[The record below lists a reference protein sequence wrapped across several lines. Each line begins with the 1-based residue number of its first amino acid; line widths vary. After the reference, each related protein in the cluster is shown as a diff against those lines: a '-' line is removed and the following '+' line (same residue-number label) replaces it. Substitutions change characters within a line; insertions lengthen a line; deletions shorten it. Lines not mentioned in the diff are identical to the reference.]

1 MSQTGKREW
10 QTSPTDR
17 DRNKMHACQ
26 RVCAATDTQ
35 THAHTHRQTHRRPV
49 VHPLTGRW
57 PDSPAAAGCLMFH
70 SEDHISLPDSSSNR
84 RETERQRQREAL
96 LPRHRP
102 DTTKHGLTAC
112 VSPHHITHT
121 HIYQPQCECTVSKLI
136 YSYFTHTGCQP
147 HIFIF
152 ALTHLDCQLTMAY

>member
-17 DRNKMHACQ
+17 DRNSC
-26 RVCAATDTQ
+26 
-35 THAHTHRQTHRRPV
+35 THASVCVQPLTHRQTHRRPV

-112 VSPHHITHT
+112 VSPHHTHT
-121 HIYQPQCECTVSKLI
+121 HTYINHSVNVLYLNLYTVTSHI
-136 YSYFTHTGCQP
+136 QVASHTYLSLP
-147 HIFIF
+147 SHI
-152 ALTHLDCQLTMAY
+152 

>member
-17 DRNKMHACQ
+17 DRNSC
-26 RVCAATDTQ
+26 
-35 THAHTHRQTHRRPV
+35 THASVCVQPLTHRQTHRRPV

-84 RETERQRQREAL
+84 RETERQWQREAL

-112 VSPHHITHT
+112 VSPHHTHT
-121 HIYQPQCECTVSKLI
+121 HTYINHSVNVLYLNLYTVTSHI
-136 YSYFTHTGCQP
+136 QVASHTYLSLP
-147 HIFIF
+147 SHI
-152 ALTHLDCQLTMAY
+152 

>member
-10 QTSPTDR
+10 QTTPTDR

-112 VSPHHITHT
+112 VSPHHTHT
-121 HIYQPQCECTVSKLI
+121 HTYINHSVNVLYLNLYTVTSHI
-136 YSYFTHTGCQP
+136 QVASHTYLSLP
-147 HIFIF
+147 SHI
-152 ALTHLDCQLTMAY
+152 